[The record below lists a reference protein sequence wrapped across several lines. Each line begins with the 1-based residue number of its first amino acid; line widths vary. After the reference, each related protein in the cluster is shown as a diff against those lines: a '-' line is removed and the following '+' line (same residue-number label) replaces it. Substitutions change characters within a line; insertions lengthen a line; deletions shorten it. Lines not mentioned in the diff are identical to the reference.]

1 MTRGNVVV
9 ELVQV
14 QSASKR
20 WDLSRPRTWAIIAVG
35 LLLIALI
42 CGFVWMQRSPP
53 NLRYASA
60 SATQEWV
67 KAWQA
72 GEVVALVRHT
82 ERCDRSTNTCLGPAD
97 GITQAGSIAAADVG
111 RGFTQLGLEK
121 TQFFSSPLT
130 RTMQTAHY
138 MLGHDAVA
146 AEWLETCGPTM
157 RNELVAHK
165 TPGQNM
171 ILVTHS
177 GCIADF
183 ERQTGYPRAVAAE
196 YGSTVLSRIDAQG
209 KLDVIGIMNPEGWQR
224 LTK

>member
-9 ELVQV
+9 ELVHV

-20 WDLSRPRTWAIIAVG
+20 WVLSRPRTWAIITVG
-35 LLLIALI
+35 LLLITLI
-42 CGFVWMQRSPP
+42 CGFVWVQRSPA

-97 GITQAGSIAAADVG
+97 GITQAGSIAAAEVG

-121 TQFFSSPLT
+121 TRLFSSPLT
-130 RTMQTAHY
+130 RTLQTAHY

-157 RNELVAHK
+157 RNEVVAHK
-165 TPGQNM
+165 TAGHNM

-196 YGSTVLSRIDAQG
+196 YGSTVLARIDAQG
-209 KLDVIGIMNPEGWQR
+209 KLEVIGIMNPEGWQR
-224 LTK
+224 LAK

>member
-9 ELVQV
+9 ELVHI

-20 WDLSRPRTWAIIAVG
+20 SYLSRPRAWAAIAVG
-35 LLLIALI
+35 MLVIILL
-42 CGFVWMQRSPP
+42 CGFVWLQRSPS
-53 NLRYASA
+53 NLRYVSA
-60 SATQEWV
+60 SATQEWL

-82 ERCDRSTNTCLGPAD
+82 ERCDRSSNICLGPED
-97 GITQAGSIAAADVG
+97 GITQSGGLAAAAVG
-111 RGFTQLGLEK
+111 LAFTQLGMQQ
-121 TQFFSSPLT
+121 TQVFTSPLT
-130 RTMQTAHY
+130 RTAQTAHY
-138 MLGHDAVA
+138 MFGRDAVA

-157 RNELVAHK
+157 RDELVAHK

-183 ERQTGYPRAVAAE
+183 ERQTGYPRAVAAA
-196 YGSTVLSRIDAQG
+196 YGSAVLSRIDAQG
-209 KLDVIGIMNPEGWQR
+209 QLEVIGIMNPEGWQR
-224 LTK
+224 LNK

>member
-9 ELVQV
+9 ELVQI
-14 QSASKR
+14 QSAPKR
-20 WDLSRPRTWAIIAVG
+20 SNLSRPRTWAIIAVG

-42 CGFVWMQRSPP
+42 LGFVWMQRSPA

-67 KAWQA
+67 NAWQA

-97 GITQAGSIAAADVG
+97 GITQVGSVAAGVVG

-146 AEWLETCGPTM
+146 QEWLETCGPTL
-157 RNELVAHK
+157 RDDVVAHK

-196 YGSTVLSRIDAQG
+196 YGSAVLMRIDAQG
-209 KLDVIGIMNPEGWQR
+209 QLKVIGIMNPEGWQR
-224 LTK
+224 MSK

>member
-1 MTRGNVVV
+1 MTRGNVLV
-9 ELVQV
+9 ELAHV
-14 QSASKR
+14 QSAPRR

-35 LLLIALI
+35 LLLISLI
-42 CGFVWMQRSPP
+42 CGFVWMQRSPA
-53 NLRYASA
+53 NLRYVSA
-60 SATQEWV
+60 SATREWV
-67 KAWQA
+67 SAWQA

-97 GITQAGSIAAADVG
+97 GITQVGSVAAASVG
-111 RGFTQLGLEK
+111 RGFELLGLEK
-121 TQFFSSPLT
+121 TELFSSPLT

-146 AEWLETCGPTM
+146 QEWLETCGPTIRDEM
-157 RNELVAHK
+157 VAHK

-196 YGSTVLSRIDAQG
+196 YGSAVLTRIDAQG
-209 KLDVIGIMNPEGWQR
+209 QLKVIGIMNPEGWQHMN
-224 LTK
+224 K

>member
-9 ELVQV
+9 ELVHV

-20 WDLSRPRTWAIIAVG
+20 WVLSRPRTWAIIAVG
-35 LLLIALI
+35 LLLITLI
-42 CGFVWMQRSPP
+42 CGFVWVQRSPA

-97 GITQAGSIAAADVG
+97 GITQAGSIAAAEVG

-121 TQFFSSPLT
+121 TRFFSSPLT
-130 RTMQTAHY
+130 RTLQTAHY

-157 RNELVAHK
+157 RNEVVAHK
-165 TPGQNM
+165 TAGQNM

-196 YGSTVLSRIDAQG
+196 YGSTVLARIHAQG
-209 KLDVIGIMNPEGWQR
+209 TLEVIGIMNPEGWQR
-224 LTK
+224 LAK

>member
-9 ELVQV
+9 ELVHV

-20 WDLSRPRTWAIIAVG
+20 WVLSRPRTWAIIAVG
-35 LLLIALI
+35 LLLITLI
-42 CGFVWMQRSPP
+42 CGFVWVQRSPA

-60 SATQEWV
+60 SATQEWL

-97 GITQAGSIAAADVG
+97 GITQAGSIAAAEVG

-121 TQFFSSPLT
+121 TRFFSSPLT
-130 RTMQTAHY
+130 RTLQTAHS

-157 RNELVAHK
+157 RNEVVAHK
-165 TPGQNM
+165 TAGHNM

-196 YGSTVLSRIDAQG
+196 YGSTVLARIDAQG
-209 KLDVIGIMNPEGWQR
+209 KLEVIGIMNPEGWQR
-224 LTK
+224 LAK